1 MSKEN
6 RSIILDRDK
15 IYFIGTNKKYCVIQ
29 QMVDNTPIYSWGVYK
44 VTRQKNKLKALCI
57 GGDVLTLRFSDI
69 NYAKK
74 YKEIINNNI
83 KKGLK

>member
-1 MSKEN
+1 MSKEK
-6 RSIILDRDK
+6 RSIILGRDK
-15 IYFIGTNKKYCVIQ
+15 IYSIGINKKYCVIQ
-29 QMVDNTPIYSWGVYK
+29 QMVDNTPVHSWDVYK
-44 VTRQKNKLKALCI
+44 VTRQKSKLKALCI